1 MVFFGKE
8 YFLEEGTETISINI
22 IIKNLRNNL
31 HYPCKNEVE
40 EKETFYNILFYGS
53 VYKVKSYQCILCL
66 NKYKYLYELKTHLN
80 HQHLYF
86 TVENYDE
93 EKNLL
98 TIVKKQLEDNMF
110 IKDFT
115 FTRKASFIRKA
126 YRKLQYKIKRM

>member
-8 YFLEEGTETISINI
+8 YFLEEGTETISINTKI
-22 IIKNLRNNL
+22 ENLKNDH
-31 HYPCKNEVE
+31 HYSYKNEVE

-66 NKYKYLYELKTHLN
+66 NKYKYLYELKTHFN